1 MKRNSR
7 WRATGL
13 ALVAL
18 VAVACSGDD
27 DEGGPAAAAE
37 LDSGDVD
44 RYEVPSRNHVA
55 GTVDYPQTPPVGGDH
70 ADAWMNCGV
79 YDEPLV
85 DENAVHSLEHGAVW
99 ITYDPAH
106 DADEVE
112 DLEERAEGETHVLV
126 SPYRDQVD
134 PIIVSAWGAQ
144 MSALSSDDPR
154 IDAFI
159 AEFQEGP
166 DTPEPG
172 APCSGALGSP
182 S

>member
-1 MKRNSR
+1 MKRKI
-7 WRATGL
+7 GL
-13 ALVAL
+13 RFAALAMVAI
-18 VAVACSGDD
+18 VAACGGDD
-27 DEGGPAAAAE
+27 DPPTRDATE
-37 LDSGDVD
+37 LDAGDVD
-44 RYEVPSRNHVA
+44 RYEVDSRNHVT

-99 ITYDPAH
+99 VTYDPAH

-112 DLEERAEGETHVLV
+112 ALEALADGETHVLV
-126 SPYRDQVD
+126 SPHPDQVD

-144 MSALSSDDPR
+144 MSALSADDPR

-159 AEFQEGP
+159 DEFQEGP

-182 S
+182 R